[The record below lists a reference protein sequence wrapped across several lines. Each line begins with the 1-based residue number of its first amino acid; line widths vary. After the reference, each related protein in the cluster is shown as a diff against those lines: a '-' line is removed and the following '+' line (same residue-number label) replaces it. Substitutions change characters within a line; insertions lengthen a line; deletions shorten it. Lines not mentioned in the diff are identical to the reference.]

1 MLGVKSLAELDAAS
15 EHSAYYYDGEWVHV
29 KLVGEFDVTV
39 GGVMEDERGEIVE
52 YEPRLVFN
60 DNLLF
65 HFVRFVFRFKTTFS
79 N

>member
-1 MLGVKSLAELDAAS
+1 MVEVNSLVELDA
-15 EHSAYYYDGEWVHV
+15 ENENSAYYYDGEWIHV

-52 YEPRLVFN
+52 YEPRLVFI
-60 DNLLF
+60 LF
-65 HFVRFVFRFKTTFS
+65 RWIQFQIQ